1 MKLDLR
7 VSRLEN
13 GLRVVTSATPAVA
26 SVAMGVWV
34 AVGGRHEAARLS
46 GISHFI
52 EHLLFKGTTTR
63 SARDIS
69 QAIEGRGGYFNAFT
83 QEESTCYYAHVAAA
97 QAADV
102 LDILA
107 DMYRHPRFA
116 SADIAKERGVIVEE
130 IQMYHDQPQQLVQEM
145 LGGLLW
151 SDHPLGR
158 PLAGSPATVRRLQR
172 ADFLAYKNRY
182 YQPAATLVV
191 LAGQVEH
198 EQAVAQVRQLLG
210 SLPPQRAP
218 ACRPVTRRTV
228 QRGVRARGKEIEQA
242 HLAIGL
248 RLFGRHDPRRFALKL
263 LSTVL
268 GENMSSRLFQ
278 IIREK
283 HGLAYSIH
291 STVDLFRE
299 TGVLAVSAG
308 VDPDHLR
315 RTLELTFRELAR
327 LRAQPVGAAE
337 LRRARDYVIGQ
348 LLLGLENT
356 PARMMWAADNILNYG
371 RFIQPAEIMNRIQRV
386 TARDVQTL
394 AGDIFRPGRLS
405 LALVAPEAGPAEEAL
420 LRAGAQKLA

>member
-7 VSRLEN
+7 VSQLEN

-26 SVAMGVWV
+26 SVAIGVWV
-34 AVGGRHEAARLS
+34 AVGGRHEASRLS

-63 SARDIS
+63 SAREIS

-97 QAADV
+97 HAADV
-102 LDILA
+102 LDILT
-107 DMYRHPRFA
+107 DMYRCPRFA
-116 SADIAKERGVIVEE
+116 PADIAKERGVIVEE

-151 SDHPLGR
+151 PDHPLGR
-158 PLAGSPATVRRLQR
+158 PLAGRPATVQRLQR
-172 ADFLAYKNRY
+172 ADFLAYKHRY

-198 EQAVAQVRQLLG
+198 AQAVAQVRQRLG
-210 SLPPQRAP
+210 RLRPQRAP
-218 ACRPVTRRTV
+218 ACRPVTARTP
-228 QRGVRARGKEIEQA
+228 QRDAIVRGKEIEQA
-242 HLAIGL
+242 HLALGL

-278 IIREK
+278 IIRER

-291 STVDLFRE
+291 TSVDLFRD
-299 TGVLAVSAG
+299 TGVLAISAG
-308 VDPDHLR
+308 VDGDNLR
-315 RTLELTFRELAR
+315 RALELTVREIAR
-327 LRAQPVGAAE
+327 LRAQPVSAAE

-356 PARMMWAADNILNYG
+356 SARMMWAADNILNYG
-371 RFIQPAEIMNRIQRV
+371 RFIQPAEIMKRFRRV
-386 TARDVQTL
+386 TAHDVQTL
-394 AGDIFRPGRLS
+394 AGDLFDPRRLS
-405 LALVAPEAGPAEEAL
+405 LALVAPEAGKAEEKL
-420 LRAGAQKLA
+420 LRECARKLG